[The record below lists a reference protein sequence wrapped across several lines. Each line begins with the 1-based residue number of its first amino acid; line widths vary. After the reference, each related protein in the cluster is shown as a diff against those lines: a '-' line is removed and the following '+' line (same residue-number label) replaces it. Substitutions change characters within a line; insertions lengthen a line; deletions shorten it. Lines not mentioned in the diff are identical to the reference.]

1 MNHNSQES
9 LVLSG
14 PLMKNKKGLI
24 MGVANNHSLAWG
36 IASEL
41 HNHGAKMAFT
51 YQGESF
57 KKRVKPLAESIG
69 SDLLFDCDVTKEE
82 QLKNVFSTLSKEWG
96 EIDFIV
102 HGIAYSDRSELTG
115 RYIETSKENFLKTLE
130 ISCYSLTE
138 ISRLAEP
145 CMNEGVQL

>member
-41 HNHGAKMAFT
+41 HNHGAKLAFT

-69 SDLLFDCDVTKEE
+69 SDLLFDCDVTNC
-82 QLKNVFSTLSKEWG
+82 KNTFSLS
-96 EIDFIV
+96 
-102 HGIAYSDRSELTG
+102 
-115 RYIETSKENFLKTLE
+115 
-130 ISCYSLTE
+130 
-138 ISRLAEP
+138 
-145 CMNEGVQL
+145 